1 MTALA
6 WEDTSSWF
14 LPAPTFPVA
23 LLWVTGKTQQ
33 ALEGQDHTADDRV
46 LELHTLHLP
55 HKFFPA
61 VKKTT
66 AKTSS
71 FKNSRQVQPTRRWT
85 EPQRYLL
92 RFFSRWSVEQRTKN
106 LRARPSAECPA
117 LWCPGPVQNCQ
128 VLYHVHHRCVAPT
141 YTHCSPPVAP
151 NFHGF
156 FQLRNAENI
165 IWESN
170 VLHYLNIFS
179 KPVQRN

>member
-33 ALEGQDHTADDRV
+33 ALEGQDHTADDCV

-55 HKFFPA
+55 HKIFPA

-92 RFFSRWSVEQRTKN
+92 YFFSHWSSRELKTSEPGLLLSAQHYGALVLCRT
-106 LRARPSAECPA
+106 ARYCTTCITDA
-117 LWCPGPVQNCQ
+117 L
-128 VLYHVHHRCVAPT
+128 L
-141 YTHCSPPVAP
+141 
-151 NFHGF
+151 
-156 FQLRNAENI
+156 QLTLIALPR
-165 IWESN
+165 
-170 VLHYLNIFS
+170 
-179 KPVQRN
+179 